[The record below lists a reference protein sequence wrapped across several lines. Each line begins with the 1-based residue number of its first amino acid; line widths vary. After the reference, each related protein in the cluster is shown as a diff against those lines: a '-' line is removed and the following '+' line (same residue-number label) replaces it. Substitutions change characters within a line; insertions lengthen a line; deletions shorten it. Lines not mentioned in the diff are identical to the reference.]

1 MLNQNLRTAILELY
15 QKGLSKR
22 RIARLL
28 QIARNTVSKVIA
40 SQSRQ
45 PSPILRSEKA
55 EAHREEILE
64 LYRHCKGNL
73 VRVHEELEE
82 NGVRLA
88 YPTLTRF
95 CRKHGIGVRPPKPV
109 GRYHFEPGRETQH
122 DTSPHMA
129 QIAGKNRQ
137 VQTTS
142 AVLAYSTMTFF
153 QCYPQFRRFECKV
166 FLHDALTY
174 FDGVTDEIMV
184 DNTHVIVSSGTGEAM
199 IPAPE
204 MEAFASRYGFRFR
217 AHEVGD
223 VNRSTYVER
232 PFHHIENNFFAGRSF
247 ADWQELN
254 EAARAWCDKINGR
267 YKRSLRA
274 RPIELFAV
282 ERTRLRPLPE
292 WLPEPE
298 KLRER
303 IVDVYGYVTV
313 NTNRY
318 SAPVDWIGRRVQVR
332 ETKERI
338 EITLDHHHPSVSHA
352 RVIDKLG
359 RWNTLPE
366 HRSKIRRRR
375 RDPPPEL
382 DTLLKRAPETAFY
395 AEALKKKSKK
405 PFVLTLRHLLRMVHD
420 YPKEPLLEAMREA
433 DQYGLYDL
441 DRLETMVL
449 RRIGQQWF
457 PFHSEDEGDQDD

>member
-1 MLNQNLRTAILELY
+1 M
-15 QKGLSKR
+15 
-22 RIARLL
+22 
-28 QIARNTVSKVIA
+28 
-40 SQSRQ
+40 
-45 PSPILRSEKA
+45 
-55 EAHREEILE
+55 
-64 LYRHCKGNL
+64 
-73 VRVHEELEE
+73 
-82 NGVRLA
+82 
-88 YPTLTRF
+88 
-95 CRKHGIGVRPPKPV
+95 
-109 GRYHFEPGRETQH
+109 
-122 DTSPHMA
+122 
-129 QIAGKNRQ
+129 
-137 VQTTS
+137 
-142 AVLAYSTMTFF
+142 
-153 QCYPQFRRFECKV
+153 
-166 FLHDALTY
+166 
-174 FDGVTDEIMV
+174 
-184 DNTHVIVSSGTGEAM
+184 
-199 IPAPE
+199 
-204 MEAFASRYGFRFR
+204 
-217 AHEVGD
+217 
-223 VNRSTYVER
+223 
-232 PFHHIENNFFAGRSF
+232 
-247 ADWQELN
+247 
-254 EAARAWCDKINGR
+254 
-267 YKRSLRA
+267 
-274 RPIELFAV
+274 
-282 ERTRLRPLPE
+282 RPLPE